1 VVTFKF
7 IHCSDLHL
15 GSRAYGILSRDPEL
29 GKRMTEATFNS
40 FSRIMDRAIRDKVDF
55 MVISGD
61 IFDETTETPATRYRF
76 SMELSRTD
84 IPIFICLG
92 NHDYVMSW
100 TDSIPYPRNVRV
112 FDKEPESIVLNLSN
126 GPVEIIGRS
135 FPSAHSS
142 LNPIKDIKGKDGIFS
157 VALVHCS
164 VDVVTM
170 DDEYGPCRL
179 SDMLNRSV
187 EYWALGHIHKRSEL
201 NREPYVVYPGNIQ
214 GRSRREIGPK
224 GAYMV
229 SVVNDQVQ
237 GLEFFP
243 TQEVL
248 WEDVDCDIS
257 DKTMDS
263 MMKDIVSSVKKGSI
277 VNLMISG
284 RGPLDNVL
292 RLDTNAVMKQI
303 EQASG
308 CYVADIRINTYPSI
322 DRDELS
328 MGNDI
333 RSKIVKSSDR
343 ISLLNRDEIIDM
355 ICSTKQSASIRY
367 MLEWLDDDEL
377 KALVH
382 DSETL
387 LIDKLTGV
395 SR

>member
-1 VVTFKF
+1 MAIFKF

-29 GKRMTEATFNS
+29 GKRMTEATFKS
-40 FSRIMDRAIRDKVDF
+40 FSRIMDRAIKDNVDF

-76 SMELSRTD
+76 STELSRTD

-92 NHDYVMSW
+92 NHDYMMSW
-100 TDSIPYPRNVRV
+100 TDSIPYPKNVHV
-112 FDKEPESIVLNLSN
+112 FNKEPESVMLSLSN
-126 GPVEIIGRS
+126 GAVEIIGKS

-142 LNPIKDIKGKDGIFS
+142 LNPIQDLRGKDGIFS

-164 VDVVTM
+164 VDMVAM

-187 EYWALGHIHKRSEL
+187 EYWALGHIHKRCEL
-201 NREPYVVYPGNIQ
+201 SREPYVVYSGNIQ
-214 GRSRREIGPK
+214 GRSRRETGPK

-229 SVVNDQVQ
+229 SVINDQVQ

-248 WEDVDCDIS
+248 WEDVCCDIS
-257 DKTMDS
+257 DKTMS
-263 MMKDIVSSVKKGSI
+263 SLIEDIISSVKRGSI
-277 VNLMISG
+277 VNLTISG
-284 RGPLDNVL
+284 RGPLDNIL
-292 RLDTNAVMKQI
+292 RLDTHAVIQQI

-308 CYVADIRINTYPSI
+308 CYFADVRINTYPSI
-322 DRDELS
+322 DRNELS
-328 MGNDI
+328 KGNDI
-333 RSKIVKSSDR
+333 SSKIIQSSDS
-343 ISLLNRDEIIDM
+343 ISLLGREEIIDT

-382 DSETL
+382 DSEVL